1 MKLLTL
7 TLWVFCC
14 LFSFIAK
21 GKTVTTEGGDLT
33 IKGRVI
39 AQACEI
45 DNTDRDIDLKR
56 FVVQEL
62 AAGARRAVPFSIHLK
77 NCNNSIYQHLTV
89 VFSGNEVPNQADQ
102 IITESDDGESD
113 PGLGLIFTEDD
124 DTPIRLNQPTKTH
137 KINQDTMALNYK
149 ATVVPTAGKTM
160 MPGQFHAT
168 LNYMIEY
175 L

>member
-14 LFSFIAK
+14 LVSFTVK
-21 GKTVTTEGGDLT
+21 GKTVITEGGDLT
-33 IKGRVI
+33 IKGRVVV
-39 AQACEI
+39 QACEI

-62 AAGARRAVPFSIHLK
+62 ASGSRRAVPFSIHLK
-77 NCNNSIYQHLTV
+77 NCDNSIYQHLMV

-113 PGLGLIFTEDD
+113 PGLGLIFTEGD
-124 DTPIRLNQPTKTH
+124 DTLIRLNHPTKTH
-137 KINQDTMALNYK
+137 RINQDTMELKYK

-160 MPGQFHAT
+160 VPGKFHAT